1 LISKPQPT
9 PLLTPPRFSPPLLPS
24 LSNNVTYYK
33 KKKREGEKRE
43 TSGARMTAVR
53 LCVSSSSASHEIR
66 LIIRLYTHP
75 IFWGGMRSAALVFYV
90 CIRRSYLFPRK

>member
-1 LISKPQPT
+1 MLRTI
-9 PLLTPPRFSPPLLPS
+9 
-24 LSNNVTYYK
+24 
-33 KKKREGEKRE
+33 KKKREREKRE

-90 CIRRSYLFPRK
+90 YVYAALIYFQENKFQTKLKAAIIILLFSKKKK